1 VVLDARA
8 PRPEPRLNLRIALAA
23 AAGAAL
29 AYLAALYTD
38 TLPPRGI
45 LVALVAAVPVSAL
58 VALVIVHSRARA
70 EDDPR
75 LRWVGAGLAVS
86 FAGLLLQLIAFPL
99 ITEGGGPLSTS
110 PDSVAALY
118 IAFHVSLA
126 GAALLA
132 ALSAPLRWLR
142 PALLAGLAFTLAL
155 ALDLVPLPD
164 LIQGSG
170 RFTWTLTVVE
180 LLVAAATLGCT
191 LVWLRRVGR
200 TPRLLHGW
208 VGIALSLSAY
218 DLILNAA
225 TTERFQPVWWAS
237 LSMRVATY
245 TVLAIGGLVSVLRQL
260 AQYEQWS
267 ETELGRRE
275 AQLQESLDRSEQLL
289 EAATTTATTLQA
301 ALLPQRLATPDGIA
315 TAARYRAAGAYADI
329 GGDWYDTVPLPSGGV
344 ALVIGDVEGH
354 DLVAASLMGLVRAAV
369 RSYALEGH
377 APSVVLERVNRF
389 LATTGTE
396 RLVTMAYVE
405 VYPDDRLLTVA
416 LAGHPAPLLLPD
428 DGKGAALLDLEP
440 GLVLGVASDGRWE
453 ERTLLL
459 PPRTALLLYTDGLL
473 EWRRGSGE
481 SMEALLEVAG
491 RSAGSDVER
500 LADALLA
507 EAPRDDD
514 VALLVTR
521 LSAEQRAAVERRL
534 PVQPMSLP
542 IARGW
547 LSDVVGV
554 WGRAGQLPAGPSSDD
569 LLDTAQ
575 LLLTELLSN
584 ALRHSETPILVAAA
598 LRDGRL
604 RVDVT
609 DSGHRMPKMRE
620 AGPGETAGRGLR
632 LVDSLSAAWGVT
644 PLEHGKRVWFEV
656 DPAAQPVTGD
666 ADEEALLAAWGDD
679 WDASAGDGRGAI
691 A

>member
-1 VVLDARA
+1 
-8 PRPEPRLNLRIALAA
+8 
-23 AAGAAL
+23 
-29 AYLAALYTD
+29 
-38 TLPPRGI
+38 
-45 LVALVAAVPVSAL
+45 
-58 VALVIVHSRARA
+58 
-70 EDDPR
+70 
-75 LRWVGAGLAVS
+75 
-86 FAGLLLQLIAFPL
+86 
-99 ITEGGGPLSTS
+99 
-110 PDSVAALY
+110 
-118 IAFHVSLA
+118 
-126 GAALLA
+126 
-132 ALSAPLRWLR
+132 
-142 PALLAGLAFTLAL
+142 
-155 ALDLVPLPD
+155 VPLPD

-170 RFTWTLTVVE
+170 RFTRTLTVVE
-180 LLVAAATLGCT
+180 LVLAALTLLVTF
-191 LVWLRRVGR
+191 VWLRRVGR

-218 DLILNAA
+218 DLLLNAA
-225 TTERFQPVWWAS
+225 TAERFEPVWWAS
-237 LSMRVATY
+237 LTMRVATY

-275 AQLQESLDRSEQLL
+275 TQLRASLDRSEELL
-289 EAATTTATTLQA
+289 AAATTTATTLQA
-301 ALLPQRLATPDGIA
+301 ALLPQRLATPSGIT

-329 GGDWYDTVPLPSGGV
+329 GGDWFDTVPLPTGGV

-377 APSVVLERVNRF
+377 APSVVLDRVDGF

-405 VYPDDRLLTVA
+405 LYPDDRLLTVA

-428 DGKGAALLDLEP
+428 DGGQPTLLDLDP
-440 GLVLGVASDGRWE
+440 GVVLGVRSGGQWV

-459 PPRTALLLYTDGLL
+459 PPGTALLLYTDGLL
-473 EWRRGSGE
+473 QWRRGDGDPL
-481 SMEALLEVAG
+481 EAVVGAAR
-491 RSAGSDVER
+491 RSAGTDVEA

-507 EAPRDDD
+507 EAPCDDD

-521 LSAEQRAAVERRL
+521 VASEQRAAVERRL

-554 WGRAGQLPAGPSSDD
+554 WGRAGQLPVGPSSDD

-598 LRDGRL
+598 LVDGRL

-609 DSGHRMPKMRE
+609 DSGHRMPKLRR
-620 AGPGETAGRGLR
+620 AGPGETAGRGLQ
-632 LVDSLSAAWGVT
+632 LVDSLSSSWGVT

-656 DPAAQPVTGD
+656 DPAAAPVTGSG
-666 ADEEALLAAWGDD
+666 DEEALLAAWGDD
-679 WDASAGDGRGAI
+679 WDAPADEGHGAL

>member
-1 VVLDARA
+1 VVFDARA
-8 PRPEPRLNLRIALAA
+8 PRPEPRLHLTIALAA
-23 AAGAAL
+23 AAGAVL
-29 AYLAALYTD
+29 AYVAALYTEL
-38 TLPPRGI
+38 LPPRSI
-45 LVALVAAVPVSAL
+45 IVALIASVPVSTL
-58 VALVIVHSRARA
+58 VALVIVRSRAIA
-70 EDDPR
+70 EDDSR
-75 LRWVGAGLAVS
+75 LRWVGAGLVVA
-86 FAGLLLQLIAFPL
+86 FAAQVLQLMGFPL
-99 ITEGGGPLSTS
+99 VTLDGGPLGTS
-110 PDSVAALY
+110 PDSIAALY
-118 IAFHVSLA
+118 LAFHAALA
-126 GAALLA
+126 GFALLG
-132 ALSAPLRWLR
+132 ALSAPLHWRR
-142 PALLAGLAFTLAL
+142 PALGLGVAVTAAL

-170 RFTWTLTVVE
+170 RFTPTLTTVE
-180 LLVAAATLGCT
+180 LVMAVATLGCT
-191 LVWLRRVGR
+191 ALWLRSVGR
-200 TPRLLHGW
+200 TPRLLQAW

-218 DLILNAA
+218 DLLLNAA
-225 TTERFQPVWWAS
+225 TTDRFEPVWWAS

-245 TVLAIGGLVSVLRQL
+245 TVLAIGGLLSVLRELQ
-260 AQYEQWS
+260 QYEKWS
-267 ETELGRRE
+267 QTELDRRE
-275 AQLQESLDRSEQLL
+275 AQLRESLDRTEELL
-289 EAATTTATTLQA
+289 TAATDTATTLQA
-301 ALLPQRLATPDGIA
+301 ALLPQRLATPAGIT

-377 APSVVLERVNRF
+377 APSVVLERVNGF

-416 LAGHPAPLLLPD
+416 LAGHPPPLMLPD
-428 DGKGAALLDLEP
+428 DGPGPALLDLEP
-440 GLVLGVASDGRWE
+440 GLVLGVRGHGQWE

-473 EWRRGSGE
+473 QWRRGNGDPL
-481 SMEALLEVAG
+481 AHVLEVAA
-491 RSAGSDVER
+491 RRPAADVEA

-521 LSAEQRAAVERRL
+521 LSSGQRAAVERRL

-554 WGRAGQLPAGPSSDD
+554 WREAGQVVDGPSSGD
-569 LLDTAQ
+569 LVDVAQ

-598 LRDGRL
+598 LHDGRL
-604 RVDVT
+604 RVEVT
-609 DSGHRMPKMRE
+609 DSGHRMPKMRQ
-620 AGPGETAGRGLR
+620 AGPGETAGRGLQ
-632 LVDSLSAAWGVT
+632 LVDALSSSWGVT

-656 DPAAQPVTGD
+656 DPAAPQVDGG
-666 ADEEALLAAWGDD
+666 ADEEALLSAWGDD
-679 WDASAGDGRGAI
+679 WDEPAADGRSAL